1 MARREVFYRVP
12 VWHGSRRG
20 GDRRHT
26 TGRRAPVARR
36 AARGVASARPPGPHR
51 GIPHPRSAG
60 RGGLLLHAEL
70 ARPGRDPRR
79 HAGRP
84 AAIVAPAHGARRRRR
99 PDPGDAGGG
108 ARGAPGAAGRDDA
121 SRGARAAR
129 VRRGPRG
136 RPHEPALRA
145 GPPGHDG
152 RRGDHLPPA
161 PGAREPRDDLL
172 RLRPRRGP
180 AHPRR
185 RLLPGAV
192 HGAPGA
198 ARARHHGAG
207 RRHRARGHGPGER
220 EPALRAPRSRRD
232 PGRRRRGPDEGHR
245 DGRRH
250 RRRRPGGGDRGHPE
264 DRRHRGA
271 RRALPRGRPPPDDPE
286 ARRLAGGA
294 LHRRD
299 ADGDRDEP
307 LRERDRARDRARAL
321 RPAHHLERRQRRVA
335 GDDARHSRDGA
346 RGGPAPR
353 LVARRRARVRLG
365 ARPRLHPRIDRP
377 RARAR
382 VGQRLPSLR
391 AALLG
396 DRGDRRAEPRRRR
409 ALGHA
414 RRLDAAV
421 RPPEARLR
429 PRERVGALRRDAR
442 RRERDRHLLHGRE
455 PDPGG
460 QAPLTVVVAAMPTTP
475 RAEAESRRAVRSAEA
490 ERLGAQHRRIARVRL
505 AVFLAGVAI
514 AWLALDRAAI
524 SAWWIAVP
532 VVGFAALV
540 AVHVRVGDALER
552 ARIAVRLYDDVLA
565 RIDDRWVGRGAP
577 GDAYRDPAHPYAEDL
592 DVFGRGSLF
601 ERIST
606 ARTRAGE
613 ATLAGWLGGAVAA
626 RDPQAIRA
634 RQAAVAELAP
644 LLDLRE
650 DLAIAAADAAGPAD
664 TERVRA
670 WGAAP
675 ATGPSWAA
683 ALAAGA
689 ASLATLA
696 AVVAGLAFDLGA
708 APFFAAVAVQAAI
721 EASQR
726 RRVAAALAGIAGA
739 ARTLERIAALL
750 ARAEREPFAA
760 PRLRALAG

>member
-1 MARREVFYRVP
+1 
-12 VWHGSRRG
+12 
-20 GDRRHT
+20 
-26 TGRRAPVARR
+26 
-36 AARGVASARPPGPHR
+36 
-51 GIPHPRSAG
+51 
-60 RGGLLLHAEL
+60 
-70 ARPGRDPRR
+70 
-79 HAGRP
+79 
-84 AAIVAPAHGARRRRR
+84 
-99 PDPGDAGGG
+99 
-108 ARGAPGAAGRDDA
+108 
-121 SRGARAAR
+121 
-129 VRRGPRG
+129 
-136 RPHEPALRA
+136 
-145 GPPGHDG
+145 
-152 RRGDHLPPA
+152 
-161 PGAREPRDDLL
+161 
-172 RLRPRRGP
+172 
-180 AHPRR
+180 
-185 RLLPGAV
+185 
-192 HGAPGA
+192 
-198 ARARHHGAG
+198 
-207 RRHRARGHGPGER
+207 
-220 EPALRAPRSRRD
+220 
-232 PGRRRRGPDEGHR
+232 
-245 DGRRH
+245 
-250 RRRRPGGGDRGHPE
+250 
-264 DRRHRGA
+264 
-271 RRALPRGRPPPDDPE
+271 
-286 ARRLAGGA
+286 
-294 LHRRD
+294 
-299 ADGDRDEP
+299 
-307 LRERDRARDRARAL
+307 
-321 RPAHHLERRQRRVA
+321 
-335 GDDARHSRDGA
+335 
-346 RGGPAPR
+346 
-353 LVARRRARVRLG
+353 
-365 ARPRLHPRIDRP
+365 
-377 RARAR
+377 
-382 VGQRLPSLR
+382 
-391 AALLG
+391 
-396 DRGDRRAEPRRRR
+396 
-409 ALGHA
+409 
-414 RRLDAAV
+414 
-421 RPPEARLR
+421 
-429 PRERVGALRRDAR
+429 
-442 RRERDRHLLHGRE
+442 
-455 PDPGG
+455 
-460 QAPLTVVVAAMPTTP
+460 MPTTP

-708 APFFAAVAVQAAI
+708 TPFFAAVAVQAAI

-760 PRLRALAG
+760 PRLRALAGELASEGQSASRAIRGLRRRIELLDSARNFMFAPIALWLSWRLHLARWIGEWRRRHGPRIADWIAALGEVEALVSLAAYAWERPEDVFPDVADGGPLAFAASGLGHPLLPAASCVRNDVSLVAPVRALMVSGSNMSGKSTLLRAVGTNAILAFAGAPVRAERLRLAPCAIGAVLRVNDSLLDGTSRFHAELLHLRRILDLAAHGPVLFLLDEILHGTNSHDRRIGAEAVVRALLARGAIGLVTTHDLALADMASEGSPIANVHFVDHLEDGRMRFDYRMHPGVVRRSNALALMRAVGIDV